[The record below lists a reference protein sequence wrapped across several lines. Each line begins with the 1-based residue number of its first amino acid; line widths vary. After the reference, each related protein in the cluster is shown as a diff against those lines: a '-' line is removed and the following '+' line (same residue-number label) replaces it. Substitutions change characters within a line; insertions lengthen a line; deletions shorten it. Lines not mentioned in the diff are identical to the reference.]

1 MSLSLATTSSFLTGD
16 TPFGARLRPHSR
28 PPAMR
33 AHTRALPAAV
43 AISIRGRV
51 VVIVATRTGPLLAPR
66 RRPMDSL
73 PRCPSLLW
81 RLSTLWRRGRNLP
94 RILHKQTGVS
104 DIHKHAGLGRARE
117 DNVLF
122 RLDWFPPAALTFMR
136 LMSVVSFLCPQL
148 PPLVLPLLDP
158 FGVL

>member
-1 MSLSLATTSSFLTGD
+1 MSLSLAITSSFLMGG
-16 TPFGARLRPHSR
+16 TPFGARLRPRSR

-33 AHTRALPAAV
+33 AHTRALPA
-43 AISIRGRV
+43 ISIRGRV
-51 VVIVATRTGPLLAPR
+51 VVIVVTRTGPLLAPR

-81 RLSTLWRRGRNLP
+81 RLSTLWWRGRNLP
-94 RILHKQTGVS
+94 RILLKQAGVS
-104 DIHKHAGLGRARE
+104 GIHKHAGLGRARE

-122 RLDWFPPAALTFMR
+122 RLDRFPPDALTFVR

-148 PPLVLPLLDP
+148 LLVLPLLDP
-158 FGVL
+158 FGVS

>member
-1 MSLSLATTSSFLTGD
+1 MSLSLAITSSFLMGG
-16 TPFGARLRPHSR
+16 TPFCARLRPHSR

-33 AHTRALPAAV
+33 EHIRALP

-81 RLSTLWRRGRNLP
+81 RLSTLF
-94 RILHKQTGVS
+94 KQTGVS
-104 DIHKHAGLGRARE
+104 GIHKHAGLGRARE

-122 RLDWFPPAALTFMR
+122 RLDRFPPDALTFVR

-148 PPLVLPLLDP
+148 ALGLSLLDP
-158 FGVL
+158 FGVA